1 MRFKK
6 FLSGA
11 LAAAM
16 VASLVGCGGDTGSTS
31 TTDTGSSDTTPAASS
46 DDGAGDSGEDSSAA
60 TGETKD
66 VTLTVWGPQ
75 EDQAPLD
82 GYDDGILK
90 YMCDKFNDEH
100 PEWNITFEYG
110 VCSEGEAKD
119 FVTKDV
125 STAADVYMF
134 ANDQIPVLVSAG
146 ALAEFGGSAVDN
158 LKAEQSETMVN
169 SVTYEGGIYG
179 IPFTSNTWFMYYDKS
194 KFDENDI
201 KSLDTMMAKDLGD
214 GVANFAFPLDNSWY
228 IAAFYYGAG
237 GTLFGADGSDP
248 DGGCTFDDENGV
260 AMTKYLAELA
270 ANPKFSNEK
279 DGSSI
284 AKFKDGKLGAYCSG
298 SWDAAAIQEAL
309 GDNFA
314 AAQIPTVT
322 VNGNEGQLKSFA
334 GSKAIG
340 VNPQCTD
347 PEVAVALAAYL
358 ANEECQQIRFDARGI
373 IPTNNNV
380 AATDAVKNDAVA
392 TAQANEIANA
402 SVVQPMLSAM
412 DNYWNPAAT
421 MGQELVQGD
430 VNADNAEEKTQ
441 AMVKGILGQ

>member
-1 MRFKK
+1 MRLKK
-6 FLSGA
+6 FLAGA
-11 LAAAM
+11 LATAM
-16 VASLVGCGGDTGSTS
+16 VAGLVGCGGGSTDTS
-31 TTDTGSSDTTPAASS
+31 TTDSSTPSSEAADSDSSS
-46 DDGAGDSGEDSSAA
+46 DDASTDDSAA

-110 VCSEGEAKD
+110 VCSEGDAKNL
-119 FVTKDV
+119 VTKDV

-134 ANDQIPVLVSAG
+134 ANDQIPELVSAG
-146 ALAEFGGSAVDN
+146 ALAELGGSTVDT
-158 LKAEQSETMVN
+158 LKSEQSETMVE
-169 SVTYEGGIYG
+169 SVTYQDGIYG
-179 IPFTSNTWFMYYDKS
+179 VPFTSNTWFMYYDKS
-194 KFDENDI
+194 KFDESDV
-201 KSLDTMMAKDLGD
+201 KSLESIMEKDLGD

-237 GTLFGADGSDP
+237 GTLFGDGTDEN
-248 DGGCTFDDENGV
+248 GGCTFDDENGV
-260 AMTKYLAELA
+260 AMTKYLVELA

-314 AAQIPTVT
+314 ATQIPTVT
-322 VNGNEGQLKSFA
+322 VNGTEGQLKSFA

-358 ANEECQQIRFDARGI
+358 GSEECQQIRFDARGI
-373 IPTNNNV
+373 IPTNNTV
-380 AATDAVKNDAVA
+380 AASDAVKSDVVA
-392 TAQANEIANA
+392 TAQANEIDNA
-402 SVVQPMLSAM
+402 SVVQPMLTAM
-412 DNYWNPAAT
+412 GSYWTPAET
-421 MGQELVQGD
+421 MGKELVQGD
-430 VNADNAEEKTQ
+430 VTADNAEEKTQ